1 LEERLELEKPWRW
14 CGREGKRERERER
27 ERAAPESHAQKDR
40 RIKRRVGLRSTWRRR
55 DGADGT
61 RMARK

>member
-27 ERAAPESHAQKDR
+27 AAQRVTHRKIEGLNGG
-40 RIKRRVGLRSTWRRR
+40 VGLRSTWRRR

>member
-1 LEERLELEKPWRW
+1 MAMVWERREERESS
-14 CGREGKRERERER
+14 
-27 ERAAPESHAQKDR
+27 PESRAQKDR

>member
-1 LEERLELEKPWRW
+1 MAMVWER
-14 CGREGKRERERER
+14 REERERER